1 MYYVQVVC
9 QKRIRNLS
17 FNICVLGAIGM
28 DCSTLGI
35 SSSNKSTSATQLVSD
50 DGMNH
55 GESRNLD
62 LHINNLLALFLCQDK

>member
-9 QKRIRNLS
+9 QERIPNLS

-35 SSSNKSTSATQLVSD
+35 SSSNKPNSVTQVLYD

-55 GESRNLD
+55 GKSQFR
-62 LHINNLLALFLCQDK
+62 LAYKSFSCFISLPR

>member
-1 MYYVQVVC
+1 
-9 QKRIRNLS
+9 
-17 FNICVLGAIGM
+17 M